1 MKLSPAFTL
10 LLAAVSV
17 LASCKPEADPSSNA
31 AGTPA
36 KETAPTSPPK
46 EADYA
51 KLGYSKN
58 VFTDPE
64 TKQPFTGIARQKD
77 PDGKL
82 RGEYPFNDG
91 RMHGTVKE
99 WHANGKPSA
108 ETEFKNG
115 ERHGKNIEWTD
126 DGKLYREREYGPGE
140 KILSEKNHGAAK

>member
-1 MKLSPAFTL
+1 MKFLPALTSILSTFL
-10 LLAAVSV
+10 LLVS
-17 LASCKPEADPSSNA
+17 CDKPA
-31 AGTPA
+31 TPPA
-36 KETAPTSPPK
+36 TAPAPSAPSAPPK

-51 KLGYSKN
+51 KLGYSN
-58 VFTDPE
+58 NLFTDPE

-82 RGEYPFNDG
+82 RGEYPFKDG
-91 RMHGTVKE
+91 RFEGVVKE

-115 ERHGKNIEWTD
+115 ERNGKNTEWTA
-126 DGKLYREREYGPGE
+126 DGQLYRERVYGPGE